1 MTENIIP
8 VSIEEKMK
16 ESYLNYSLS
25 VIIGRALP
33 DVRDG
38 LKPVHRRILFGC
50 NELGLSADKPHK
62 KSARIIGE
70 VLGKYHPH
78 GDNALYNALVRLAQ
92 PFNQRYPLIDGHGNF
107 GSIDGDSAAAM
118 RYTEAR
124 LTPIARELLTD
135 LKYETVTHK
144 DNFDGTLQEPEV
156 LPAAY
161 PNLLVNG
168 SSGIAVGMSTDIPP
182 HNLREVTA
190 AAIALLENPE
200 LNIED
205 LTEYIKGP
213 DFPTGGKIIGE
224 DSIMEAYQT
233 GNSSLVVRG
242 STRVER
248 NKGRRQLIITEIPF
262 QINKSKLLTELTK
275 ANSEEKLQ
283 NVTTIR
289 DESDQHGLRIVL
301 ELKRGADPELI
312 KNRIFKHTSLQTNL
326 RVNMLAL
333 LGKKPL
339 VMNLKD
345 ILNHFIDFRRETTRK
360 RLEYL
365 LAKDQEK
372 LEILSG
378 LKVALDNLDKI
389 IAIIRVSDSRSEA
402 RDKLIRGLEISEAQ
416 AKAILEMRLHRL
428 VKMEQ
433 QQIIEDY
440 NEVKERISYYQGVLA
455 DDRELDRLIIR
466 EMEEISEKYGDER
479 KTEIISDEEKASID
493 RVDLIKNKEV
503 FISFS
508 RQGLLKKTDSRDNL
522 RAAKNDHLLNIM
534 QLESLD
540 SLLFF
545 THSGFCFLLPVH
557 DITEHHGLSTGDH
570 FSKFISLPPR
580 EEIVGV
586 VPLNQEVKNSGIVLC
601 TENGLVK
608 STSGSEYQSSIT
620 KIKAINLEDNDR
632 VVDCFVSEGTQ
643 EIILGA
649 NNGRLIR
656 VTGEEIS
663 PSGRNTKGYRSMKLR
678 EGEKVV
684 FGQELKEEEFI
695 VLISSSGRIAKIETA
710 SLSPQGRHGRGRQVM
725 HKNHTLN
732 YVFLADERDI
742 LVLED
747 GENSIFELNVADL
760 TCFNT
765 TPVSRTQ
772 TPPDNFSAGL
782 KNCWLVRNLIRNLDD
797 FRGKESKAKDTGNE
811 NSRDKNPES

>member
-1 MTENIIP
+1 MSENIIP

-50 NELGLSADKPHK
+50 HELGLSADKPHK

-124 LTPIARELLTD
+124 LTPISRELLAD
-135 LKYETVTHK
+135 LKYETVSHK

-182 HNLREVTA
+182 HNLREVNA
-190 AAIALLENPE
+190 AAIALIESPE
-200 LNIED
+200 LGVAD
-205 LTEYIKGP
+205 LSEYIKGP

-224 DSIMEAYQT
+224 ESLQEAYNS
-233 GNSSLVVRG
+233 GKSSLVVRG
-242 STRVER
+242 STEVESTR
-248 NKGRRQLIITEIPF
+248 GRKQLIITEIPF
-262 QINKSKLLTELTK
+262 QVNKTKLLSELTK
-275 ANSEEKLQ
+275 ANSEDKLQ
-283 NVTTIR
+283 NVTAIR
-289 DESDQHGLRIVL
+289 DESDQQGLRIVL

-312 KNRIFKHTSLQTNL
+312 KNRMLKHTSLQTNL

-333 LGKKPL
+333 LGKKPS

-345 ILNHFIDFRRETTRK
+345 ILNHFIDFRRKTTRK

-365 LAKDQEK
+365 LSKDQEK

-378 LKVALDNLDKI
+378 LKIALDNLDKI
-389 IAIIRVSDSRSEA
+389 IAIIRVSDSRKEA
-402 RDKLIRGLEISEAQ
+402 GDKLIKDLEITKAQ
-416 AKAILEMRLHRL
+416 AKAILEMQLHRL

-440 NEVKERISYYQGVLA
+440 KEVRERISYYKGILA
-455 DDRELDRLIIR
+455 DSRELDRLIIT
-466 EMEEISEKYGDER
+466 ELQEISEKYGDSR
-479 KTEIISDEEKASID
+479 RTEIISDEAKASID
-493 RVDLIKNKEV
+493 KVDLIKNKKV

-508 RQGLLKKTDSRDNL
+508 RQGLLKKTDSRGNL

-534 QLESLD
+534 QLKSLD

-545 THSGFCFLLPVH
+545 THSGLCFVLPVH
-557 DITEHHGLSTGDH
+557 DIPEHHGLSTGDH

-580 EEIVGV
+580 EEIIRV
-586 VPLNQEVKNSGIVLC
+586 VPLNQSSKKANIVLC
-601 TENGLVK
+601 TEKGLVK
-608 STSGSEYQSSIT
+608 STPGSEYQSSIT
-620 KIKAINLEDNDR
+620 KIKAIKLEDNDR
-632 VVDCFVSEGTQ
+632 VVDCFISESIQ

-649 NNGRLIR
+649 TNGRLIR
-656 VTGEEIS
+656 FTADEIS
-663 PSGRNTKGYRSMKLR
+663 PSGRNTKGYRSMKLKG
-678 EGEKVV
+678 GERVV
-684 FGQELKEEEFI
+684 FGQELKGKNNI
-695 VLISSSGRIAKIETA
+695 VLVSSSGRIAKIETS
-710 SLSPQGRHGRGRQVM
+710 SLSPQGRYGRGRQVM
-725 HKNHTLN
+725 HKNHSLN
-732 YVFLADERDI
+732 SVFLAEEDDT

-747 GENSIFELNVADL
+747 GESSLFELSIASL

-772 TPPDNFSAGL
+772 TPPANFSAGL
-782 KNCWLVRNLIRNLDD
+782 KNCWLIKNL
-797 FRGKESKAKDTGNE
+797 KDSE
-811 NSRDKNPES
+811 DQSLEPQD